1 MFKILLTQLNDVNKN
16 CMNEKSNGNK
26 SVQLA
31 LKNQTAIVSKSYPV
45 ALLLY
50 KKLNHPAVWLAYNA
64 CY

>member
-1 MFKILLTQLNDVNKN
+1 
-16 CMNEKSNGNK
+16 MNEKSNGNK